1 MENSLASELLSE
13 IKRESRRRFILL
25 IICIALLFITN
36 LSWLIA
42 WNLPSEEISS
52 ESYELEGDE
61 GSNVILNGEGEVS
74 INGEKADFTKPELDY
89 FRENCNFVGI
99 EIKVFE
105 LRSQGVPLEEI
116 AEITNM
122 SVDGIKKVS
131 RRVNKKIIKTL

>member
-1 MENSLASELLSE
+1 MK
-13 IKRESRRRFILL
+13 I
-25 IICIALLFITN
+25 
-36 LSWLIA
+36 
-42 WNLPSEEISS
+42 
-52 ESYELEGDE
+52 
-61 GSNVILNGEGEVS
+61 
-74 INGEKADFTKPELDY
+74 ADFTKPELDY

>member
-74 INGEKADFTKPELDY
+74 INGE
-89 FRENCNFVGI
+89 N
-99 EIKVFE
+99 
-105 LRSQGVPLEEI
+105 QGKQ
-116 AEITNM
+116 
-122 SVDGIKKVS
+122 D
-131 RRVNKKIIKTL
+131 